1 MVGRRARAACR
12 QRGQSLMVAVAV
24 VERFVAAVVVIWT
37 VAVVKAEE
45 AVEVNRWRWEAV
57 VVMVTM
63 VMAAVMVM
71 VVGAA
76 VVMAVAAAAEMIRR
90 PHSLRWSTSAHRQQ

>member
-1 MVGRRARAACR
+1 
-12 QRGQSLMVAVAV
+12 MVAVAV

-45 AVEVNRWRWEAV
+45 AVEVNRLRWEAV
-57 VVMVTM
+57 VVTVTM
-63 VMAAVMVM
+63 VMARAAAVMVM
-71 VVGAA
+71 AVGAA

-90 PHSLRWSTSAHRQQ
+90 PHSLRWPTSAHRQQ

>member
-1 MVGRRARAACR
+1 
-12 QRGQSLMVAVAV
+12 MVAVAV

-45 AVEVNRWRWEAV
+45 AVEVNRLRWEAV

-63 VMAAVMVM
+63 VMAAAAVMVM

-90 PHSLRWSTSAHRQQ
+90 PHSLRWPTSAHRQQ